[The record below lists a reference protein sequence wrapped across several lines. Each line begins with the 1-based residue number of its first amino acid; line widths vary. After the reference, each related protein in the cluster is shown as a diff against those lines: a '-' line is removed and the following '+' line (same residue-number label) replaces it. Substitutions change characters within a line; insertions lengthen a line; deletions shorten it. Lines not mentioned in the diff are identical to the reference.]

1 MKDLLKTA
9 ENILEESFI
18 QLEFLIKNGKMI
30 EELTNGMVDT
40 HKICDFRTGM
50 YMVYLSDLNTGI
62 LENVSLSQ
70 LEIFLDKGLFN
81 EFMCDQKTYILNVKY
96 NLVD

>member
-1 MKDLLKTA
+1 MKDLLKTD
-9 ENILEESFI
+9 ENILEEIFI
-18 QLEFLIKNGKMI
+18 QLEFLIKNSKMI

-40 HKICDFRTGM
+40 SKICDFRTGM
-50 YMVYLSDLNTGI
+50 YIVYLSDLNTGI

-70 LEIFLDKGLFN
+70 LEMFLDKGLFN